1 MKKMQIFEPAMCCE
15 TGLCGVSIDPELLR
29 ISTVVNTLKGNGI
42 DIERFNL
49 NSAPMEF
56 VTNEVINKYIN
67 EQGPEGLPA
76 VLLDGEIIMTGKYPT
91 NEEFTK
97 LLDLPEGLLKELD
110 KEESG
115 GCCCCG
121 GDDNGSCC

>member
-42 DIERFNL
+42 DIELFNL

>member
-1 MKKMQIFEPAMCCE
+1 
-15 TGLCGVSIDPELLR
+15 
-29 ISTVVNTLKGNGI
+29 
-42 DIERFNL
+42 
-49 NSAPMEF
+49 MEF

-67 EQGPEGLPA
+67 EQGTEGLPA